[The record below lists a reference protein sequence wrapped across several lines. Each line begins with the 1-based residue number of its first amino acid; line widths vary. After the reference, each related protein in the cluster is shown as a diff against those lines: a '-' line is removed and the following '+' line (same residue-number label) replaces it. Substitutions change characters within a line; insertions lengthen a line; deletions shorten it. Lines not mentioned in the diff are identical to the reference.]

1 MPQFV
6 PSKGSL
12 HATDLPLCVDLDG
25 TLLRSDLFLESI
37 AGLLNRNLLWLFLL
51 PLWLLRGK
59 AWMKAKI
66 AAKVD
71 LDVETLPYHTQL
83 LNFLVEEKERG
94 RYLVLTTA
102 TNQKYAHQVAQFLGL
117 FSEVIASDK
126 TSNNAGAQKHDGL
139 VNRYGL
145 KGFDYAGNSRADLCV
160 WASAN
165 HAIAVDSWGQVRKR
179 LLRQHP
185 DAIIFDSNRRRIK
198 DYLSALRPHQ
208 WSKNIL
214 LFAPLVAAHQSTEI
228 KILSDALIG
237 FIAFCLCA
245 SAIYVINDIIDLPA
259 DRKSTTKNG
268 RPFATGT
275 IPISDGLYLSPLLLL
290 IGGGLSLLLP
300 TAFTGTLL
308 IYIASTI
315 AYSLCFKKFVFIDVV
330 FLAGLYC
337 LRLFAGGFLT
347 GIDISFWLLAFSLF
361 LFLSLAILKRYTEI
375 QSSELSDTDFLPG
388 RDYQVQDR
396 KILQQFGITSGMI
409 SIVVLGLYINSD
421 TIIQLYTYPNL
432 VWLIC
437 PLALYWLGRTWIL
450 AGRGCLPE
458 DPVLFAV
465 KDRVSYL
472 LAGLALGGLWMAA

>member
-6 PSKGSL
+6 PGKGSP
-12 HATDLPLCVDLDG
+12 HTTDLPLCVDLDG

-83 LNFLVEEKERG
+83 LDFLVEEKERG

-165 HAIAVDSWGQVRKR
+165 HAIVVDSWGQVKKR

-185 DAIIFDSNRRRIK
+185 NATVFNSNHRRVK
-198 DYLSALRPHQ
+198 DYIAALRLHQ
-208 WSKNIL
+208 WSKNIE
-214 LFAPLVAAHQSTEI
+214 S
-228 KILSDALIG
+228 
-237 FIAFCLCA
+237 
-245 SAIYVINDIIDLPA
+245 
-259 DRKSTTKNG
+259 
-268 RPFATGT
+268 
-275 IPISDGLYLSPLLLL
+275 
-290 IGGGLSLLLP
+290 
-300 TAFTGTLL
+300 
-308 IYIASTI
+308 
-315 AYSLCFKKFVFIDVV
+315 
-330 FLAGLYC
+330 
-337 LRLFAGGFLT
+337 
-347 GIDISFWLLAFSLF
+347 
-361 LFLSLAILKRYTEI
+361 
-375 QSSELSDTDFLPG
+375 
-388 RDYQVQDR
+388 
-396 KILQQFGITSGMI
+396 
-409 SIVVLGLYINSD
+409 
-421 TIIQLYTYPNL
+421 
-432 VWLIC
+432 
-437 PLALYWLGRTWIL
+437 
-450 AGRGCLPE
+450 
-458 DPVLFAV
+458 
-465 KDRVSYL
+465 
-472 LAGLALGGLWMAA
+472 